1 MDGII
6 LIDKP
11 SGITSFDVLR
21 VLRRKLKVKKMGH
34 AGTLDPRATGLL
46 IVGIGA
52 GTKKLRGFLGL
63 DKVYVMDVLLGIRTD
78 TGDMDGKP
86 VEEAEV
92 KGFREEEL
100 LGVLKGLE
108 GEVDLPVPLYSAVKH
123 NGIPFYE
130 YARKGIKIEPRVR
143 ASNIISL
150 RLVSHAPD
158 GPHYS
163 LRIEMN
169 CSKGTYARAVAE
181 EIGSRLKVPATLKSL
196 VRTRIGSFTLAQAKK
211 LEEL

>member
-21 VLRRKLKVKKMGH
+21 VLRRKLKIKKMGH

-46 IVGIGA
+46 IVGVGA
-52 GTKKLRGFLGL
+52 GTKRLRGFLGL

-86 VEEAEV
+86 LEEKAVPGLSEDAI
-92 KGFREEEL
+92 L
-100 LGVLKGLE
+100 SVLKSLE
-108 GEVDLPVPLYSAVKH
+108 GEVELPVPLYSAVKH

-130 YARKGIKIEPRVR
+130 YARKGIKVAPRVR
-143 ASNIISL
+143 PSKITSL
-150 RLVSHAPD
+150 RLLSHYPE
-158 GPHYS
+158 GERYN

-181 EIGSRLKVPATLKSL
+181 EIGSRLHLPATLKDL
-196 VRTRIGSFTLAQAKK
+196 VRTRIGSFTLAEAKK